1 MRFARARYHRNHAS
15 RSGSLSGKHS
25 ETGRRT
31 ALGFVRQFRKGTTA
45 CQGAEIPLVDAKVCD
60 GPVVVQIMRRKTT
73 LTFEE
78 YVETVFVP
86 YLTTQLQT
94 AEHLDI
100 LWDTNLLRGVQNI
113 HWSTNATLK
122 EAYGQLSPLSV
133 RLRFVAEPGGEPTSL
148 LLLWSPRYQPVKTRK
163 LAFPEIISRDTGIV
177 IQDLQN
183 KNVWHAVVRGVS
195 AEAVG

>member
-1 MRFARARYHRNHAS
+1 MLVLDTIEIMRQEVV
-15 RSGSLSGKHS
+15 HS
-25 ETGRRT
+25 VGNIQK
-31 ALGFVRQFRKGTTA
+31 LGEEQHLAFVRQLRKGTKA
-45 CQGAEIPLVDAKVCD
+45 CQGAGSPLVDAKVCD
-60 GPVVVQIMRRKTT
+60 GPVAMQIIRRMTT